1 MCCTY
6 KSPFSRAKSRAPG
19 TPIIPPTDWPNTL
32 MVVSG
37 QAYVE
42 ECLFLTAFVHII
54 EASAQFLEL
63 FPGSTLFL
71 SHTIEIGMIV
81 LIRIFFRDY
90 LALTSG

>member
-1 MCCTY
+1 
-6 KSPFSRAKSRAPG
+6 
-19 TPIIPPTDWPNTL
+19 

-71 SHTIEIGMIV
+71 SNTTGIGMIV
-81 LIRIFFRDY
+81 LFSSYIRVRSELQTPHKY
-90 LALTSG
+90 